1 MRLVNIQCYQELNK
15 INERVLNRAEGFK
28 TKNNDKVPSWK
39 KKKLIAMR
47 KGDLRDRVINKHNK
61 RDLFKS
67 EGVLILKEKF
77 GDRLI
82 LKQNYRDKILQSSKQ
97 VKKDWEKPANPESEL
112 SSESE
117 EKPEIKRWKHD
128 KYEKL

>member
-82 LKQNYRDKILQSSKQ
+82 LKQNYRDKILQSSIQ
-97 VKKDWEKPANPESEL
+97 VKKD
-112 SSESE
+112 
-117 EKPEIKRWKHD
+117 
-128 KYEKL
+128 